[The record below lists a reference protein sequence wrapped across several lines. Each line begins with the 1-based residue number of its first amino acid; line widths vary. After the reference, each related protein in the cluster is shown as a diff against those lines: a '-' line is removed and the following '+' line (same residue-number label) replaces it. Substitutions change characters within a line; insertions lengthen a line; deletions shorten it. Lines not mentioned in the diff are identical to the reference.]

1 MFHTYQDYLFKYN
14 EEDASILM
22 TAPELAEFLGI
33 GRNRA
38 YDLLR
43 NGTIK
48 GFRIGN
54 VWKVSREAVIQYI
67 RKESGLI
74 K

>member
-1 MFHTYQDYLFKYN
+1 MSNYN
-14 EEDASILM
+14 TIYSFEENLSTLL
-22 TAPELAEFLGI
+22 TVPELADYLCI

-48 GFRIGN
+48 GFKIGCT
-54 VWKVSREAVIQYI
+54 WKVSRAAVDQYI
-67 RKESGLI
+67 LENSGF
-74 K
+74 